1 MNRVIESAGSGSA
14 SREAAGSEAAGLESA
29 GPESAGPESADSQS
43 AGSHPGG
50 SAPDV
55 YLAPVTYLFGPR
67 TNRPTDHVDQVD
79 HVNHPDLLSDGHAA
93 QPADGSNAGDGAAGR
108 PAPLASSR
116 GKASFDPVNNVSMY
130 ALARRGMSSRE
141 MRDYLASRDFAED
154 EIDGEL
160 DRLERVGLL
169 DDRLLAETLIDSLRH
184 RKGLGRSGVTAELGR
199 RKLDPIAIEAALASV
214 SDDEGER
221 ALEVAVKRAPQL
233 RSLDAETARRRLSA
247 YLMRKGYSGSVVSTA
262 VSAALASRDRL
273 ERPSRGPVFR

>member
-14 SREAAGSEAAGLESA
+14 SREAAGSESEGLEAA
-29 GPESAGPESADSQS
+29 GPESAGSQS
-43 AGSHPGG
+43 AGSHPSG
-50 SAPDV
+50 SGPDV

-79 HVNHPDLLSDGHAA
+79 HTDLDHPDLLSDGHAA
-93 QPADGSNAGDGAAGR
+93 QPADGSNAGNGAAGR
-108 PAPLASSR
+108 PAQQASSR
-116 GKASFDPVNNVSMY
+116 GKASFAPVNNVSMY
-130 ALARRGMSSRE
+130 ALARRGMSSHE

-169 DDRLLAETLIDSLRH
+169 DDHLLAETLIDSLRH
-184 RKGLGRSGVTAELGR
+184 RKGLGRSGVTAELRR
-199 RKLDPIAIEAALASV
+199 RKLDPIAIEDALASV

-247 YLMRKGYSGSVVSTA
+247 YLMRKGYSGSVVSAA